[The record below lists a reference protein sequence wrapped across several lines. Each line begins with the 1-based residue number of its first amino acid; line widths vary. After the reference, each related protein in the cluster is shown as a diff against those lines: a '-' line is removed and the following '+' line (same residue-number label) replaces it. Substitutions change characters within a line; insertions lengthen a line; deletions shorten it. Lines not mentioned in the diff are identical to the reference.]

1 MFTHTSD
8 AVIRLMAAL
17 TRGGKF
23 RGNPYCSDD
32 VMAVLKEIAE
42 ERGRTAPC
50 DALCGLQAYEDYSEE
65 TR

>member
-1 MFTHTSD
+1 
-8 AVIRLMAAL
+8 MAAL
-17 TRGGKF
+17 TKGGKH

-42 ERGRTAPC
+42 ERGRTIPC
-50 DALCGLQAYEDYSEE
+50 DALSGLKAYEDYSEE